1 MSGLIS
7 TAGLW
12 GADKVV
18 ALTGYTPHQHVPSPI
33 EPHFAAP
40 ERVSSL
46 TFGPVALAAAVARAA
61 TTRDDAPV
69 AVLDALQRSTL
80 PMLETMIQDGTTF
93 RLSTHFQ
100 YLADTE
106 RTFLA
111 ARVGAGIT
119 DLYMNALGYS
129 WRANAA
135 CLSSTLDPHADFI
148 YEGGNASGY
157 GVVLAEAHGSFAANA
172 SAQSVHLQSKNKYLR
187 QVKPYLA
194 VTSPYGKVIHGYSIA
209 FGSAPSASGAF
220 LSLSETKITN
230 PGGKKGAPP
239 PSHTGEIPG
248 EGSTP
253 TSIALAAHRSNFFLM
268 GGDDVVDWIDWVR
281 TVGRAPPEPTPI
293 EFFRLQYAG
302 RRYLVHASSFWWV
315 DPPHD
320 WLRELFAYQHQ
331 WRHTLR
337 SPPRRRV
344 DRRPQLGW
352 FAIEETAGADS
363 LKSLTGIIQDGGR
376 SPIPATLA
384 LPGFVPVG
392 FGLGGEGAGRG
403 RDDADYQ
410 YALFRDGL
418 ALLGDP
424 NRGRLQ
430 GIMTWSPKDGVFLQ

>member
-1 MSGLIS
+1 MSGLI
-7 TAGLW
+7 TTIGMW
-12 GADKVV
+12 GADKAV
-18 ALTGYTPHQHVPSPI
+18 ALSGYTPHQHVPSPI

-40 ERVSSL
+40 ARVSSL

-80 PMLETMIQDGTTF
+80 PMLETMIEDGATF
-93 RLSTHFQ
+93 GLSAHFQ

-119 DLYMNALGYS
+119 DLYMNALGYT

-148 YEGGNASGY
+148 YEGGNASGH

-209 FGSAPSASGAF
+209 FGSKPSALGAF
-220 LSLSETKITN
+220 LSLSETKIIK
-230 PGGKKGAPP
+230 PRGKKGAPP
-239 PSHTGEIPG
+239 PSQATEIRG

-281 TVGRAPPEPTPI
+281 TVDGAPPEPTPI
-293 EFFRLQYAG
+293 EFLRLQYAG
-302 RRYLVHASSFWWV
+302 RQYLVHPSSLWWR
-315 DPPHD
+315 DPPRE
-320 WLRELFAYQHQ
+320 WLEDLFDYQHL
-331 WRHTLR
+331 WRHALHW
-337 SPPRRRV
+337 PPRGRVVRR
-344 DRRPQLGW
+344 RHLGW
-352 FAIEETAGADS
+352 FAMEETAGTEF
-363 LKSLTGIIQDGGR
+363 LKSLTGVIQDGGR
-376 SPIPATLA
+376 SIPGTLQLPSFGPI
-384 LPGFVPVG
+384 G
-392 FGLGGEGAGRG
+392 FGLGGESVGRT

-424 NRGRLQ
+424 KRGRPR
-430 GIMTWSPKDGVFLQ
+430 GITVWSPKEGVFLQ

>member
-7 TAGLW
+7 TVGLW
-12 GADKVV
+12 GADKAV
-18 ALTGYTPHQHVPSPI
+18 ALSGYTPHQHVPSPI

-40 ERVSSL
+40 ERVLSL
-46 TFGPVALAAAVARAA
+46 TFGPFALAAAVARAA

-69 AVLDALQRSTL
+69 AILDALQRSTL
-80 PMLETMIQDGTTF
+80 PMLETMIEDGATF
-93 RLSTHFQ
+93 GLSTHFQ

-111 ARVGAGIT
+111 ARVGGGIT
-119 DLYMNALGYS
+119 DLYMNALGYT

-194 VTSPYGKVIHGYSIA
+194 VTSPYGKIIHGYSIA
-209 FGSAPSASGAF
+209 FGSRPRAPGAF
-220 LSLSETKITN
+220 LSLSETKITK
-230 PGGKKGAPP
+230 PRGKKGAPP
-239 PSHTGEIPG
+239 PSQTGEITG

-281 TVGRAPPEPTPI
+281 TADRVPPEPTPI
-293 EFFRLQYAG
+293 EFLRLQYAG
-302 RRYLVHASSFWWV
+302 RRYLVHASSLWWV
-315 DPPHD
+315 DPAPD
-320 WLRELFAYQHQ
+320 LLRELFDYQHQ

-337 SPPRRRV
+337 WPPRRIV

-352 FAIEETAGADS
+352 FAIEETAGTDF
-363 LKSLTGIIQDGGR
+363 LKLLTSIIQNGGR
-376 SPIPATLA
+376 SIPATLS
-384 LPGFVPVG
+384 LPGFAPVG
-392 FGLGGEGAGRG
+392 FGLGGEGVGRG

-424 NRGRLQ
+424 NRGRLL
-430 GIMTWSPKDGVFLQ
+430 GITTWSPKDGVFPQ

>member
-1 MSGLIS
+1 MSGSIS
-7 TAGLW
+7 TIGLW
-12 GADKVV
+12 GADKTV
-18 ALTGYTPHQHVPSPI
+18 ALSGYTPHQHVPSPI
-33 EPHFAAP
+33 EPHFTAP
-40 ERVSSL
+40 ERVSIL

-80 PMLETMIQDGTTF
+80 PMLETMIEDGTTF
-93 RLSTHFQ
+93 GLSTHFQ

-111 ARVGAGIT
+111 ARIGAGIT
-119 DLYMNALGYS
+119 DLYMNALGYT

-194 VTSPYGKVIHGYSIA
+194 GTSPYGKVIHGYSIA
-209 FGSAPSASGAF
+209 FGSRPRVLGAF
-220 LSLSETKITN
+220 LSLSETKITR
-230 PGGKKGAPP
+230 PRGKKGAPP
-239 PSHTGEIPG
+239 PSETTEIRG

-281 TVGRAPPEPTPI
+281 TVDSAPPEPTPI
-293 EFFRLQYAG
+293 EFLRLQYAG
-302 RRYLVHASSFWWV
+302 RQYLVHPSSLWWR
-315 DPPHD
+315 DPPPE
-320 WLRELFAYQHQ
+320 WLDYQPS
-331 WRHTLR
+331 WRPALR
-337 SPPRRRV
+337 WPPRGRV
-344 DRRPQLGW
+344 GRGRHLGW
-352 FAIEETAGADS
+352 FAMEETAGTEF

-376 SPIPATLA
+376 SIPATLQ
-384 LPGFVPVG
+384 LPSFGSIG
-392 FGLGGEGAGRG
+392 FGLGGEGVGRF

-410 YALFRDGL
+410 YVLFRDGF

-424 NRGRLQ
+424 DRGRPR
-430 GIMTWSPKDGVFLQ
+430 GITTWSPKLGVSSS